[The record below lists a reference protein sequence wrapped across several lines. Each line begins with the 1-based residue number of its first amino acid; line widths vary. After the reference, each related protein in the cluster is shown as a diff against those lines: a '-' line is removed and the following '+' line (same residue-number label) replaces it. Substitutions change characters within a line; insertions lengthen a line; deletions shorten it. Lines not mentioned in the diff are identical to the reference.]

1 MKFLGREF
9 WSAIFGKQAN
19 ALRTNHQG
27 IYDLIDDKFRF
38 IRQMTDSQ
46 QYINQ
51 LGKVMQQK
59 DQIRQSINF
68 FIFIIVFSVFMWIDS
83 RSFVEFRYQFRC
95 KSRNRTTSM
104 RQISNSNPYAV
115 LIFVQSKLIIFKHI
129 ILFVIIKN

>member
-51 LGKVMQQK
+51 LGKYLAFSCGLIRGALSNLGINSDVRVEIVRPPCVK
-59 DQIRQSINF
+59 FQIQIHTQS
-68 FIFIIVFSVFMWIDS
+68 
-83 RSFVEFRYQFRC
+83 
-95 KSRNRTTSM
+95 
-104 RQISNSNPYAV
+104 
-115 LIFVQSKLIIFKHI
+115 
-129 ILFVIIKN
+129 